1 MATMQL
7 ANNYFPVMFFF
18 LSFFLISLCFVV
30 VVTVWYIVYDFVC
43 WASVVGKNVSW
54 EREWKKNDRN
64 ETRKALD

>member
-18 LSFFLISLCFVV
+18 SFFLFNFPLFLWLQYGILYMTLFVGHLLL
-30 VVTVWYIVYDFVC
+30 
-43 WASVVGKNVSW
+43 AKNVSW